1 MIYEMVLNNGK
12 ALKCYAENMENI
24 LEMIFRHDIYVVQEN
39 EHPNKVSYVLPE
51 NVSHFRFNKNDSKV
65 DPVI

>member
-12 ALKCYAENMENI
+12 VLKCYAENIENI
-24 LEMIFRHDIYVVQEN
+24 LEMILKHDIYIVQEN
-39 EHPNKVSYVLPE
+39 EYSNKVSYVLPE

-65 DPVI
+65 NPVI